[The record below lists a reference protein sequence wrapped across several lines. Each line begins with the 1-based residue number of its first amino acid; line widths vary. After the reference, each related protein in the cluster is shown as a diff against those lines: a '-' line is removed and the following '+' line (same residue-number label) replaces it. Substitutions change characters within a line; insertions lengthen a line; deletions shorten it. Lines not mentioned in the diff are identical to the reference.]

1 MQHIQC
7 LPQDTLSYMIK
18 WVFMQAMPPRAPRS
32 LKSSCNNNQL
42 IEYTKLEN
50 YAGVGSWTHF
60 SLTDHCCYLLKRQAK
75 YGRVRRR
82 LRKNMAN
89 LTLRVSSLLGLPTI
103 STKALIR
110 LTVLRRSISID
121 FTTNLK
127 RICVD
132 ANNNETKRQ
141 ILLFFK
147 GGVKKKKGN

>member
-1 MQHIQC
+1 
-7 LPQDTLSYMIK
+7 
-18 WVFMQAMPPRAPRS
+18 
-32 LKSSCNNNQL
+32 
-42 IEYTKLEN
+42 
-50 YAGVGSWTHF
+50 
-60 SLTDHCCYLLKRQAK
+60 
-75 YGRVRRR
+75 
-82 LRKNMAN
+82 MAN